1 MNIHN
6 LYKSFLNFTSA
17 KFIGK
22 TLLLLGLFMCPF
34 FVLSQSTVVV
44 TATDATATE
53 NTPTNDTATIEIDLG
68 AINNTGGN
76 VTVNFLFSGTA
87 TAGVDYTNL
96 GSSVIIPDG
105 SRKVQLTVA
114 PIDDADFE
122 GNEKVTITLTSTS
135 DNSFQ
140 IINNTSSYAEVTI
153 VDNDGCSAGPDA
165 PELKNVIQTQYCS
178 GLEVDLSSFV
188 ESETPASTTLR
199 WSTSANPN
207 PNNPGSFLSSSVI
220 TTGGNFYGFY
230 YGTENGN
237 ACISPVVSLPTIT
250 FDTAPSLGTPNNN
263 NQVCNQL
270 LFGSI
275 LDLDNTL
282 TGQTTGGT
290 WNLIEAPSGQTTV
303 IGLGNSVN
311 YNGQPT
317 GIYVYSYLPNY
328 AGAPNCP
335 PLEAEV
341 SVFVSEC
348 SLFCNAGNNPPVL
361 NTDVSTNFCVDQGT
375 FINQDL
381 SEYTSSIPPGGTT
394 LIWSRS
400 NDYTRTDVYL
410 DNTVVSQQGTYYAF
424 FLDEVNNCASPVLS
438 VSLIVKTKPE
448 ILTTTE
454 NALCSEGIMTL
465 TATATDGSIINW
477 YASDAID
484 ALPLIE
490 DSSIFTTPNLTQTTT
505 FYVEASLDGCLS
517 DRVPVIATINN
528 EPVVQAI
535 GTPINAC
542 NISGG
547 DFPNSVNLDS
557 GLTQV
562 VSGTWAITSDPT
574 NTLVITN
581 SNTVNFENAPI
592 GNYTFTFTTNTA
604 VAPCSETSATI
615 TITVSECIIDSDND
629 GLSNDEE
636 ASIGTNPNN
645 QDSDGDGILDA
656 DEVGDDINNPIDTD
670 SDGIIDA
677 LDSNILDSDM
687 DGVVDQLDPANTNP
701 CVPDN
706 TIGLCDT
713 DGDGIS
719 DGDEIANGTDHLDP
733 CDPNLTPDC
742 APNSI
747 DLEIEKEAN
756 ILQPNVD
763 DEIQFTITLTNLSA
777 DKVRLI
783 SIEEIISDARG
794 FEYVSHTVTSGLYD
808 TNAGT
813 WTIPEVQGNEVN
825 TLVITVKVLATG
837 DYNNTVEITASFP
850 NDNND
855 NNNIASI
862 TVDVFKRSSDE
873 CGFLF
878 NQFSPNGD
886 GINDLLFI
894 NCIEN
899 YPNNSLEIFDRYGN
913 QVYKAIKYDNT
924 FNGIGKNGDL
934 PKGTY
939 YYVLDLGDG
948 SAIEKGWI
956 QIIR

>member
-1 MNIHN
+1 MNYLN
-6 LYKSFLNFTSA
+6 ESLFNFTS
-17 KFIGK
+17 
-22 TLLLLGLFMCPF
+22 TLFLKKILFFVGLFMISF
-34 FVLSQSTVVV
+34 LGISQSTVVV
-44 TATDATATE
+44 TAIDAVATE
-53 NTPTNDTATIEIDLG
+53 ASPTIDNATIEIDLG
-68 AINNTGGN
+68 SINNTGGDI
-76 VTVNFLFSGTA
+76 TVNFLFSGTA
-87 TAGVDYTNL
+87 TAGVDYNNL
-96 GSSVIIPDG
+96 GSSVIVPNG
-105 SRKVQLTVA
+105 SRKVQLTVI
-114 PIDDADFE
+114 PVDDTDFE

-135 DNSFQ
+135 DIAFQ
-140 IINNTSSYAEVTI
+140 VVNNASSNAAVTI
-153 VDNDGCSAGPDA
+153 IDNDGCSAGPIA
-165 PELKNVIQTQYCS
+165 PPILGTFQTQYCS
-178 GLEVDLSSFV
+178 GIEVDLSSFV
-188 ESETPASTTLR
+188 TKEAPPETTLR
-199 WSTSANPN
+199 WSTSAAPDPN
-207 PNNPGSFLSSSVI
+207 DPNSFLTSSII

-237 ACISPVVSLPTIT
+237 ACISPVVSMPTIT

-687 DGVVDQLDPANTNP
+687 DGVVDQLDPANT
-701 CVPDN
+701 
-706 TIGLCDT
+706 
-713 DGDGIS
+713 
-719 DGDEIANGTDHLDP
+719 DP
-733 CDPNLTPDC
+733 CIPNISPNC
-742 APNSI
+742 APNPI
-747 DLEIEKEAN
+747 DLEIKKEAN

-777 DKVRLI
+777 DRVVSI

-808 TNAGT
+808 PNIGT
-813 WTIPEVQGNEVN
+813 WNIPEIQGNEIN

-837 DYNNTVEITASFP
+837 DYNNTVEIISSFP
-850 NDNND
+850 NDNNV

-886 GINDLLFI
+886 GINDLLVI

-899 YPNNSLEIFDRYGN
+899 YPNNRLEIFDRYGN

-939 YYVLDLGDG
+939 YYILDLGDG
-948 SAIEKGWI
+948 SAIKKGWI